1 MKVDSQDLQ
10 MEGAQN
16 ICHCPHLELSQSLPP
31 QHLCDSFQGGFL
43 GEVTKWVGLVHCKTG
58 KEGI

>member
-1 MKVDSQDLQ
+1 